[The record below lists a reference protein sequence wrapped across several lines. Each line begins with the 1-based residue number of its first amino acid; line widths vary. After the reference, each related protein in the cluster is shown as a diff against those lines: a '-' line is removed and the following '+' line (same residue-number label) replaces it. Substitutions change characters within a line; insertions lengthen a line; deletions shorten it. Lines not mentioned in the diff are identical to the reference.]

1 MDWLGVLELGLTA
14 LGVAA
19 LGCWVYR
26 MDTRRS
32 R

>member
-1 MDWLGVLELGLTA
+1 MDWLAVLELA
-14 LGVAA
+14 LAALAVAA
-19 LGCWVYR
+19 FGCWVYR